1 MYKRQIQYSFTGE
14 ELLLFGA
21 ILYPGQRLPDDRADI
36 VVVLKGPVRPVVL
49 REKQRIAGMW
59 VNASSIRLRT
69 SPGFY
74 AIGSSRPVD
83 KLVDERTAAIFELGL
98 KNLSMSPTGF
108 SEAKKLERFEA
119 GLVDLYRR
127 MGLFY
132 ENPSAVEITEG
143 VLYRAR
149 IPVPARV
156 PVGTYRA
163 ETYLISKGRVL
174 AVASVSYTHLDVY
187 KRQPQNRERGI
198 SRPRPRAQR
207 LVAAAPSGCS
217 GNYRGCRHRHGSIC
231 GTATGGRWRATGNW
245 AVRRRA
251 SASRT
256 RSPATERCASMGGRP
271 RPCVVPNRANWR
283 SDWHLPVSY
292 THLDVYKRQ
301 PSSEAR
307 RLRMATPCGR

>member
-1 MYKRQIQYSFTGE
+1 M
-14 ELLLFGA
+14 
-21 ILYPGQRLPDDRADI
+21 
-36 VVVLKGPVRPVVL
+36 RPVVL

-174 AVASVSYTHLDVY
+174 AVASRDVQIR
-187 KRQPQNRERGI
+187 KAGFERFVALA
-198 SRPRPRAQR
+198 AQR
-207 LVAAAPSGCS
+207 HGFLYGLAAVALSLLLGYAAS
-217 GNYRGCRHRHGSIC
+217 
-231 GTATGGRWRATGNW
+231 ALF
-245 AVRRRA
+245 RRR
-251 SASRT
+251 
-256 RSPATERCASMGGRP
+256 
-271 RPCVVPNRANWR
+271 
-283 SDWHLPVSY
+283 
-292 THLDVYKRQ
+292 
-301 PSSEAR
+301 
-307 RLRMATPCGR
+307 